1 MYVDLIFD
9 GEINDELLN
18 KICYYNVGY
27 RDAHTIFPQA
37 GEIRQLLFLKGFDQ
51 LLKNKRT

>member
-1 MYVDLIFD
+1 MYVDSIFD
-9 GEINDELLN
+9 GEINDELLS

-51 LLKNKRT
+51 LLINKRT